1 MKTALFAGIALLAG
15 AVPGAALAEPVL
27 FISID
32 GLRPGDVI
40 EAEQRGLTLPHLRRF
55 IAEGSYAS
63 GVIGNLPTVTYP
75 SHTTLMTGVAP
86 ARHGVVNNTTFDPI
100 QINQSGWYWYAT
112 DITVP
117 TLWDAAAT
125 AGFST
130 ANVHWPVSVNAKSV
144 TWNLPQIWRTG
155 HGDDAKLLKALAT
168 PGLVDDLE
176 GHHGPYAAGIDES
189 LNGDI
194 NRAAFAASL
203 IAAKKPHFITVYLT
217 ALDHEQH

>member
-86 ARHGVVNNTTFDPI
+86 ARHGVVNNTTFDPHA
-100 QINQSGWYWYAT
+100 NQ
-112 DITVP
+112 P
-117 TLWDAAAT
+117 E
-125 AGFST
+125 
-130 ANVHWPVSVNAKSV
+130 
-144 TWNLPQIWRTG
+144 R
-155 HGDDAKLLKALAT
+155 
-168 PGLVDDLE
+168 LVLVRDR
-176 GHHGPYAAGIDES
+176 HHGADLVGCRRHGRLTRLPTCIGRS
-189 LNGDI
+189 
-194 NRAAFAASL
+194 ASMQS
-203 IAAKKPHFITVYLT
+203 P
-217 ALDHEQH
+217 